1 MLHVCHVFPSHL
13 VFACTV
19 FSITEAEAP
28 CFKLFLCP
36 EHMLPCVL
44 FPFEDSGSQVG
55 GPGAPTPPGRCLS
68 QTQPSRE
75 PGSAPLSLAIAPP
88 HTQVP
93 ERVNSLTDRP
103 EASFTRCCRA
113 SLWRAWMLLPAAASH
128 RAAPPGPHRLRAIPC
143 SPLPPSGCA
152 ASGTL
157 DPTSRASPAQGSEG
171 IGGSPEPEAAPF
183 SGDSLVL
190 SRRVPRGL
198 PGQSVRPQ
206 TPSRCL
212 GPLPSGLELGAWSLG
227 QPQSCSFPTA
237 ELV

>member
-1 MLHVCHVFPSHL
+1 
-13 VFACTV
+13 
-19 FSITEAEAP
+19 
-28 CFKLFLCP
+28 
-36 EHMLPCVL
+36 MLPCVL

-75 PGSAPLSLAIAPP
+75 PGSAPLPLAIASP

-93 ERVNSLTDRP
+93 ERVNSLTDR
-103 EASFTRCCRA
+103 RG
-113 SLWRAWMLLPAAASH
+113 LLHALLQGLPVARVDAPAAAASH

-157 DPTSRASPAQGSEG
+157 DPTSRASPARGSEG
-171 IGGSPEPEAAPF
+171 IGGPPEPEAVPF

-206 TPSRCL
+206 TPSQCL
-212 GPLPSGLELGAWSLG
+212 GPLPSGPELGAWSLG